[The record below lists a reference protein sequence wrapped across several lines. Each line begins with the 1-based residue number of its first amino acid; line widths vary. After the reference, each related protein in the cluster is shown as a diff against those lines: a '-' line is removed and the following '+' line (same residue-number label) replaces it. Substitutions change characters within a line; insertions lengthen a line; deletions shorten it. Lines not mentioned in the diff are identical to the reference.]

1 MADISKV
8 NGVEVGNIS
17 KVDNVEKGN
26 IDTLYTGEFPIAQAD
41 PANVDMTS
49 GDNDHPF
56 GANTQSFGNVGAT
69 AVVGGTTYVA
79 VCGSDNA
86 NSRYPTVRVGTWDGS
101 AITWGDKVTIHT
113 DGEVFGHGLVWDE
126 DNERFIGTLFDYG
139 TTASNNYNDITVFG
153 ASLTTSGSGS
163 PKIANINLSNM
174 YRPYDDNNGTN
185 YNQYAHGDN
194 AMIYDRGANR
204 AVVFWEKGGPSS
216 GSSKG
221 GDPDDVVGAVL
232 SFTDISS
239 NNAITTSDFTV
250 IHDDPA
256 NARSYFIYDSNVNRI
271 VYVAQGF
278 SSGDFKIKAG
288 TITGSGST
296 LTVNSATS
304 YSKNSQLNSN
314 LGDGDSSINLARNY
328 VSYQNNP
335 VVFDTQNNVTHVM
348 TWDDDVDDWVLTNFT
363 TGSDNSITWATANG
377 SALRSNGLVTQYAG
391 DITQGRESGWSTSS
405 GDGQP
410 YFTTTIGFDPKFKR
424 IVISGSDSDNKSNA
438 KQQGA
443 AVAYSS
449 TTGYH
454 FVGTLI
460 EMLTN
465 AQGGG
470 GWKVTTVGDKVGYSN
485 TFNGGAM
492 FYHYRQNNSS
502 GYGSTLYGM
511 TAGAGQRTASAGIF
525 SAGNATLSTA
535 RSRCNGFGTSRIA
548 SIVVGGQNT
557 GGTYLTSTE
566 EYNGSTITAGGN
578 LSVAKNQ
585 PGSCGTLTVGFVQGG
600 YTGSGGSST
609 SEEYDGSSFSSGGT
623 ASTVGGDGSRV
634 AGTQTDAL
642 AAGGYFSSYRDD
654 VESYNGS
661 SWSTEADSPANI
673 NYGGMAGT
681 GHEDA
686 YSFAGYPGTAST
698 ATYKYNGTSW
708 STLNSL
714 SNSRFSYQG
723 GGTGEDFLLF
733 GGDRIANNDGEIW
746 NGTSWAA
753 SATNALSSHD
763 RYSAT
768 PDTDCSGTS
777 ALVSFGG
784 GTSTSGSSAQN
795 IIVHHDR

>member
-1 MADISKV
+1 MPDISKV

-17 KVDNVEKGN
+17 KVDNVAK
-26 IDTLYTGEFPIAQAD
+26 DTINTLLSGEFPVAQAD

-56 GANTQSFGNVGAT
+56 GANYQSYGNVACT

-86 NSRYPTVRVGTWDGS
+86 NSRYPTVRVGTWNGS

-113 DGEVFGHGLVWDE
+113 DGETMGHGLVWDE
-126 DNERFIGTLFDYG
+126 DNSRFIGTIFDYG
-139 TTASNNYNDITVFG
+139 TNASNNYNDITTFG

-174 YRPYDDNNGTN
+174 YRPYDDNNGDN

-194 AMIYDRGANR
+194 AIIYDRGANR
-204 AVVFWEKGGPSS
+204 AVVFWEKGGPST

-221 GDPDDVVGAVL
+221 GDPDDIVGAVL
-232 SFTDISS
+232 SFTDVSS

-250 IHDDPA
+250 IHDDPS

-271 VYVAQGF
+271 INVSQGF
-278 SSGDFKIKAG
+278 SSGDFKVKAG

-296 LTVNSATS
+296 LTVNSTTS
-304 YSKNSQLNSN
+304 YSKNSLVNSRI
-314 LGDGDSSINLARNY
+314 GDSDSSINLAANW
-328 VSYQNNP
+328 VSYDNNP
-335 VVFDTQNNVTHVM
+335 VVFDTANNVTHVM
-348 TWDDDVDDWVLTNFT
+348 LWDDDVDDWVLTNFT

-391 DITQGRESGWSTSS
+391 EITQGRTSGWATNS

-410 YFTTTIGFDPKFKR
+410 YFTTTIGFDNQFKR
-424 IVISGSDSDNKSNA
+424 VVVSGTDSDDKTDV

-460 EMLTN
+460 QMLTT

-470 GWKVTTVGDKVGYSN
+470 GWKLTTVGDKVGYN
-485 TFNGGAM
+485 NAFNGGAM
-492 FYHYRQNNSS
+492 FYHYRQNNST

-511 TAGAGQRTASAGIF
+511 SAGAGQRTASAGVF
-525 SAGNATLSTA
+525 SASNATLSTA
-535 RSRCNGFGTSRIA
+535 RTRCNGFGTSRIA
-548 SIVVGGQNT
+548 CIIVGGSTT
-557 GGTYLTSTE
+557 GSGYTNSTE
-566 EYNGSTITAGGN
+566 EYNGSTVTAGGN
-578 LSVAKNQ
+578 ISVAKNQ
-585 PGSCGTLTVGFVQGG
+585 PGSCGTLTAGLVQGG
-600 YTGSGGSST
+600 YTGSGSKT

-623 ASTVGGDGSRV
+623 ASSIGGDGSRL

-642 AAGGYFSSYRDD
+642 GAGGYISSYRDD

-661 SWSTEADSPANI
+661 SWSTEADSPGNI

-698 ATYKYNGTSW
+698 YTYKYNGTSW

-733 GGDRIANNDGEIW
+733 GGDRYDQNDGEIW

-753 SATNALSSHD
+753 SATNGLSSHD
-763 RYSAT
+763 LYSGS
-768 PDTDCSGTS
+768 PDTDCGGTS
-777 ALVSFGG
+777 TLVSFGG
-784 GTSTSGSSAQN
+784 GTSSSASTGQSK
-795 IIVHHDR
+795 IVHHDR

>member
-1 MADISKV
+1 MPDISKV

-17 KVDNVEKGN
+17 KVDNAETGN
-26 IDTLYTGEFPIAQAD
+26 INTLLSGSFPAQQSD
-41 PANVDMTS
+41 PANVDLTS
-49 GDNDHPF
+49 GDNDHPN
-56 GANTQSFGNVGAT
+56 GTSQTWGPAATVANISGTEYL
-69 AVVGGTTYVA
+69 VVAYGDDADG
-79 VCGSDNA
+79 DK
-86 NSRYPTVRVGTWDGS
+86 PKVRIATWDGS
-101 AITWGDKVTIHT
+101 ALSWGDETTIRT
-113 DGEVFGHGLVWDE
+113 TGASYANGICFDPNTNRVFGSCMQSG
-126 DNERFIGTLFDYG
+126 NGG
-139 TTASNNYNDITVFG
+139 YNDYFAYAAGI
-153 ASLTTSGSGS
+153 ATSGSGA
-163 PKIANINLSNM
+163 PKLENVDDVSDVYHPSDDGGSSNYNQTGKHVGNM
-174 YRPYDDNNGTN
+174 IYDDN
-185 YNQYAHGDN
+185 A
-194 AMIYDRGANR
+194 DRALM
-204 AVVFWEKGGPSS
+204 FFEKGGPDS
-216 GSSKG
+216 GSSHG
-221 GDPDDVVGAVL
+221 GDYHDFVVCSVTLDDV
-232 SFTDISS
+232 SS
-239 NNAITTSDFTV
+239 NNNITVSDLSV
-250 IHDDPA
+250 VKDDGDHGQM
-256 NARSYFIYDSNVNRI
+256 SYDQLRNRI
-271 VYVAQGF
+271 VYITQDE
-278 SSGDFKIKAG
+278 SGTYQIEAG
-288 TITGSGST
+288 TITGTGSTHTIATPTQYADHSILNHSQFASGS
-296 LTVNSATS
+296 S
-304 YSKNSQLNSN
+304 LNAHIS
-314 LGDGDSSINLARNY
+314 DTHMQKI
-328 VSYQNNP
+328 
-335 VVFDTQNNVTHVM
+335 VFDDTNNVHHVLF
-348 TWDDDVDDWVLTNFT
+348 WDDVVDDWVVSNFSV
-363 TGSDNSITWATANG
+363 GADNSITWATSNG
-377 SALRSNGLVTQYAG
+377 EPLRSNGLINQFDGAL
-391 DITQGRESGWSTSS
+391 TQGSTSPTS
-405 GDGQP
+405 FSYTHGDGQP
-410 YFTTTIGFDPKFKR
+410 YFSFGF
-424 IVISGSDSDNKSNA
+424 G
-438 KQQGA
+438 
-443 AVAYSS
+443 YSS
-449 TTGYH
+449 KRGRLVIVGPSSSSKTTNTQRAVGLVYSPTTGYNYTGNYH
-454 FVGTLI
+454 TI
-460 EMLTN
+460 LTT

-470 GWKVTTVGDKVGYSN
+470 GYQIATPSGSHSTDE
-485 TFNGGAM
+485 TFLSGGVV
-492 FYHYRQNNSS
+492 FFHYRQNNSS
-502 GYGSTLYGM
+502 GYQGTVYGYDP
-511 TAGAGQRTASAGIF
+511 GVGQRTASGGIF

-661 SWSTEADSPANI
+661 SWSKEADSPANI

-698 ATYKYNGTSW
+698 YTYKYNGTSW